1 MDTLTKVNACGAR
14 LTSSMVMA
22 ALVAAARDGE
32 EPTYARVHE
41 AQRVS
46 WLTYTVE
53 CHVVLL
59 NPTELPDIEALPKTQ
74 FTIGGLPIVVDNKL
88 WPSTLVFH
96 NAEGK
101 AVAMQTRNIINA
113 NGAVITR
120 AIVLAALAKS
130 NLHWEMHMPKCT
142 LGMPSVHRTA
152 YCSRNRSD

>member
-59 NPTELPDIEALPKTQ
+59 NPTELPDIEALPKT
-74 FTIGGLPIVVDNKL
+74 
-88 WPSTLVFH
+88 
-96 NAEGK
+96 
-101 AVAMQTRNIINA
+101 
-113 NGAVITR
+113 
-120 AIVLAALAKS
+120 
-130 NLHWEMHMPKCT
+130 
-142 LGMPSVHRTA
+142 
-152 YCSRNRSD
+152 